1 MLKGLNLVPFMG
13 VLKIGG
19 EKHGC
24 LENSVKTSTGFHP
37 AGGAT
42 VSDIRLMRE
51 VVGAAFGVK
60 ASGGVNSLQDALA
73 FIEAGATRVASR
85 SAVAIVDALRE

>member
-1 MLKGLNLVPFMG
+1 MG

-60 ASGGVNSLQDALA
+60 ASGGVRTLADVQAMLAAGANRIGTSASAAILDALA
-73 FIEAGATRVASR
+73 DG
-85 SAVAIVDALRE
+85 VDT

>member
-1 MLKGLNLVPFMG
+1 
-13 VLKIGG
+13 
-19 EKHGC
+19 
-24 LENSVKTSTGFHP
+24 
-37 AGGAT
+37 
-42 VSDIRLMRE
+42 
-51 VVGAAFGVK
+51 K